1 MDYIFSLDP
10 TPCDDASKIQCYLA
24 DSHIFSGKN
33 LAMLAIK
40 FVLAKLILA
49 HKLDTFEYLPQSRV
63 ELQANPGLLKLK
75 TGLRCRA
82 SPV

>member
-1 MDYIFSLDP
+1 M
-10 TPCDDASKIQCYLA
+10 KIRHDGRVQQPR
-24 DSHIFSGKN
+24 DSGNLSRVFFILPGKN

-75 TGLRCRA
+75 NGLRCRA